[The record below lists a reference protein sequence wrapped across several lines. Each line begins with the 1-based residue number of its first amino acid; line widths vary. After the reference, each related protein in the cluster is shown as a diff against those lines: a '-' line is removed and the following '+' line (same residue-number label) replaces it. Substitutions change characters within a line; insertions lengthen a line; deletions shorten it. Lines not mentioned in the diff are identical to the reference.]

1 MRRKIRQLEEDRGA
15 IHYILRIRDTFQ
27 HRAILSRMATI
38 ADLQSRISSAIA
50 ALDGGN
56 YSSAVSLCEG
66 ALLMLAVIPD
76 TQFDQNDRIEFDRA
90 GATAAIN
97 SVIRRAKS
105 AAAAQ
110 NNGGRDQIVRYT
122 RG

>member
-1 MRRKIRQLEEDRGA
+1 MQ
-15 IHYILRIRDTFQ
+15 IRDTPTACGIF
-27 HRAILSRMATI
+27 SRMATI

-56 YSSAVSLCEG
+56 YASAVSLCEG

-110 NNGGRDQIVRYT
+110 NNGGRDQLVRYT

>member
-1 MRRKIRQLEEDRGA
+1 VQ
-15 IHYILRIRDTFQ
+15 IRDTVWR
-27 HRAILSRMATI
+27 RAIFGKMATI

-56 YSSAVSLCEG
+56 YASAVSLCEG

-76 TQFDQNDRIEFDRA
+76 SQFDMNDRIEFDRA

-110 NNGGRDQIVRYT
+110 VSGGRDQLVRYT